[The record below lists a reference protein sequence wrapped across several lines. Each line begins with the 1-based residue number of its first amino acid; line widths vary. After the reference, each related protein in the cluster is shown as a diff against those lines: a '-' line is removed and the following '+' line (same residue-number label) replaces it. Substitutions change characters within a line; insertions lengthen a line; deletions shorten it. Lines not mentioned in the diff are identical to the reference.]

1 MACCSLFV
9 DDTHVNKVIHL
20 LPIDD
25 NARNSISDTASGSS
39 RFIDFKLKILIQE
52 YLGQCYTMPRPL
64 RARPVSAIFGSAG
77 TLP

>member
-1 MACCSLFV
+1 MACWSLFV
-9 DDTHVNKVIHL
+9 DDTHVNKMIHL

-25 NARNSISDTASGSS
+25 NARIPISDTVPGSS
-39 RFIDFKLKILIQE
+39 CFIDFKLKRSIQE

-64 RARPVSAIFGSAG
+64 RVRPVSAIFGSAG